1 MGIHTTPVYLLAAMS
16 TSSTAPTVE
25 KGERR
30 RLVKPRP
37 AGMRPVKHKN
47 QLPVHHLIHV
57 PKRIFVP
64 PKPDGGVGS
73 VRSFSSTPLRDIKLN
88 DVLAGKYLAPLTMR
102 DFEGYLVYREC
113 SAENL
118 YFILWLRE
126 YEKQY
131 KRGRS
136 SDEKP
141 GQPLDH
147 VIAAVDNSSDPAV
160 FDEAKAVIM
169 DSLAHSLSTYTK
181 SVTANAGPRRLVF
194 CFCLG
199 LSIFLLGLIPPF
211 VGIFGDYARGYR
223 VIGLPFIC
231 FGAAVMAMAVQ
242 RICGVI
248 WLLG

>member
-1 MGIHTTPVYLLAAMS
+1 MGSHTTAVYLLAAMS

-147 VIAAVDNSSDPAV
+147 V
-160 FDEAKAVIM
+160 
-169 DSLAHSLSTYTK
+169 
-181 SVTANAGPRRLVF
+181 NALLDRGVSAFFKPDAP
-194 CFCLG
+194 LG
-199 LSIFLLGLIPPF
+199 LSIISSIPSSAPVFGAVTGVASPEVARAQWSIAVLSLLIGTLVMCIVGAVLLGVPN
-211 VGIFGDYARGYR
+211 A
-223 VIGLPFIC
+223 
-231 FGAAVMAMAVQ
+231 
-242 RICGVI
+242 
-248 WLLG
+248 